1 MQKIWFYYMVEFINF
16 FFMAFGVCVKLWL
29 SLPQEVILSM
39 LKALYVKAF
48 IAFLAILKV
57 DNNIE
62 VQWLGNDGFHCDIA
76 T

>member
-1 MQKIWFYYMVEFINF
+1 
-16 FFMAFGVCVKLWL
+16 MAFGVCVKLWL

-62 VQWLGNDGFHCDIA
+62 VQ
-76 T
+76 

>member
-1 MQKIWFYYMVEFINF
+1 
-16 FFMAFGVCVKLWL
+16 MAFGVYVKLWL
-29 SLPQEVILSM
+29 SLLQEFILSM

-62 VQWLGNDGFHCDIA
+62 VQSLGNDGFHCDIA